1 MWNIF
6 IKRWVFL
13 FTVIVSS
20 LVIGLR
26 TEIGFFYFFFWLLL
40 SIVLISFFW
49 VGVEYASAELTLI
62 RKVPAKIEEE
72 DTLSVEAEVVN
83 KSILPF
89 FNLVLE
95 DCLPCARPAQ
105 MHSRLLVEYL
115 GRGGVSRLSYAC
127 FCPQR
132 GSYKIGPLAVYFF
145 DPFGILFLKKTYP
158 VYSQLYVTPK
168 TFRITRFPLLSK
180 GVLPWFGI
188 EAQKSSGDENEF
200 YGVRE
205 YKEGDPIKAIHWFS
219 TARKNMLI
227 VKQFQRQTFYRA
239 SIIFDLE
246 EKSNFGKGKESVAEY
261 TIRLAA
267 STAQY
272 LINMDVSVEVF
283 ACAQELV
290 HLPFNKG
297 KEHLEDILRFL
308 SVAQPKSKVSFSE
321 MFEEFTRF
329 ARDSTLILIMSDKE
343 WSYLPA
349 LLPLEKRNISLVPL
363 VLLSASFLYPD
374 KKEKALLGA
383 TARLSRVFKFNP
395 ILFSRGD
402 NIAEVFLE

>member
-1 MWNIF
+1 M
-6 IKRWVFL
+6 
-13 FTVIVSS
+13 
-20 LVIGLR
+20 R

-49 VGVEYASAELTLI
+49 VGVEYTSAELTLS

-72 DTLSVEAEVVN
+72 DILSIEAEVAN

-95 DCLPCARPAQ
+95 DALACAEPGQR
-105 MHSRLLVEYL
+105 HSRLLVEYL

-188 EAQKSSGDENEF
+188 GAQKSSGDEDEF

-205 YKEGDPIKAIHWFS
+205 YKEGDPIKRIHWLS
-219 TARKNMLI
+219 TARKNRLI
-227 VKQFQRQTFYRA
+227 VKQFQPQTFSRA

-246 EKSNFGKGKESVAEY
+246 EKSNFGAGKESVAEY

-272 LINMDVSVEVF
+272 LINTDVSLEVF
-283 ACAQELV
+283 AYAQELV
-290 HLPFNKG
+290 RLPFNKG
-297 KEHLEDILRFL
+297 KEHLGDILRFL
-308 SVAQPKSKVSFSE
+308 SLAQPKSKVSFSE
-321 MFEEFTRF
+321 MFEEFNRYISP
-329 ARDSTLILIMSDKE
+329 DSTLILIMSDKD

-349 LLPLEKRNISLVPL
+349 LLPLEKRNISLLPL
-363 VLLSASFLYPD
+363 ILLSSSFLYPD
-374 KKEKALLGA
+374 KKAQAPLEAR
-383 TARLSRVFKFNP
+383 ARLSRVFKFNP
-395 ILFSRGD
+395 IFFSRGD
-402 NIAEVFLE
+402 DLEEVFLRS